1 MFDQPPL
8 SKGQFLVVTIILS
21 LFIIAAI
28 VMVFLGDFPFIIP
41 IIIMGGLDLVYIIR
55 IFDYELGKKETR
67 NWIILII
74 LFNVLA
80 VPFFWKKFH

>member
-1 MFDQPPL
+1 MFDQPQI
-8 SKGQFLVVTIILS
+8 SKGQFLAMTILLS
-21 LFIIAAI
+21 VFIIAAI
-28 VMVFLGDFPFIIP
+28 VMVFLGDFPIIIP

-55 IFDYELGKKETR
+55 IFDYELDKKETR
-67 NWIILII
+67 KWIILII